1 MHSLLI
7 QNILFLIHRSEKIFV
22 EKKINSNDNPAVIQT
37 PEPVNE
43 IINSIEYDP
52 EKENSDSLKDKIDT
66 ELKNI
71 GTSNPNSNRV
81 VYINSTEFPFIST
94 LKPNE
99 FIKAPDN
106 SIIYFQEG
114 NLNLALNNGSNI
126 TVIMKSN
133 NNADLLINGNGNLN
147 LQLKENDM
155 FIKLNSQSFIN
166 DTTTITVP
174 YSVKRVSFESIQL
187 NKKGKLNI
195 NSKSPNGDYH
205 TNNNKEPTI
214 NESYTLLDGYFTN
227 KDACKAWLDS
237 IDFGNTGFDT
247 IVCVNSENVPILT
260 DFIRQNIVV
269 RKTKPSD
276 NGDDSNKDKDGGG
289 GGGKLSAGA
298 IAGIVIAIV
307 VVIAI
312 IIVVVIIIRK
322 KKNSNL
328 TNSEKEDAPEKD
340 EI

>member
-205 TNNNKEPTI
+205 TVKLFIQN
-214 NESYTLLDGYFTN
+214 LDISQYSEIVLIDTN
-227 KDACKAWLDS
+227 ITEKLN
-237 IDFGNTGFDT
+237 IDH
-247 IVCVNSENVPILT
+247 
-260 DFIRQNIVV
+260 Q
-269 RKTKPSD
+269 
-276 NGDDSNKDKDGGG
+276 
-289 GGGKLSAGA
+289 
-298 IAGIVIAIV
+298 
-307 VVIAI
+307 
-312 IIVVVIIIRK
+312 
-322 KKNSNL
+322 
-328 TNSEKEDAPEKD
+328 
-340 EI
+340 